1 MASAL
6 LRSEAV
12 YSADSARQ
20 QALVWREIWQTA
32 SELYK
37 QGSESANNGL
47 LEQAAIVAGDDQGC
61 RYLPL
66 LNLRAR
72 IRLRLAQ
79 YNSAWQWVRLGLT
92 LKPDSSSLLY
102 TAGLLSLEQKDL
114 DTAEQYFARSTRIS
128 RVATQAPVYLAH
140 VHWLQGRQV
149 EAFEEYRELFRTRT
163 DDNLLRSR
171 LLTAA
176 SAIKADRYMPELAA
190 DVVSYLAFEN
200 IDTSLLRPLALSLLH
215 HHIHENNQHLTVE
228 WLSGEPLL
236 LSCLQ
241 SLLITDAGL
250 EQLLGNLRFSILSS
264 CTSTL
269 AIPAVLLPLV
279 TAMGYQIRLNEGA
292 WSETARETALLQS
305 LELLCLKLIQLGAAG
320 GAISEQ
326 EQYQHQQAIAAVT
339 ALFLMYRPL
348 ARSSLGE
355 ALESDGVCLQ
365 DWPPA
370 LAERIRTELQELQNL
385 QVQSDQI
392 PSFSAVSDP
401 VSVKVQQQYTLHPYP
416 RWTDTGT
423 WQVSSYPGVL
433 RQHFPLALADWHPER
448 QKNPLQVLVAGCGTG
463 RHAIR
468 LARYFTPLQV
478 SAVDLSS
485 SALAWGKMQAER
497 LGSEINWQQGDLLEI
512 DRLGLSF
519 DVIECS
525 GVLHHM
531 DNPLA
536 GLKALTQVLKPGGL
550 IKIALYSRT
559 ARLQISQLR
568 QQLHPLPDNDQD
580 LRTLRG
586 DIVRQ
591 QDLPQWQNI
600 LMSPDFYSLSTCR
613 DLLCHEQ
620 EWVFDIA
627 AIEPWLEQ
635 AGLQWVGMLAPE
647 QYSGSSGTADLSPTD
662 WAHIE
667 QQQPDLFAGMYQFY
681 ARKIS

>member
-20 QALVWREIWQTA
+20 QAQAWREIWQTA
-32 SELYK
+32 SELYR

-79 YNSAWQWVRLGLT
+79 YNSAWQWVRIGLA

-102 TAGLLSLEQKDL
+102 TAGLLALEQKEL

-190 DVVSYLAFEN
+190 DVVSYLALEN

-215 HHIHENNQHLTVE
+215 HHLHENNQHLTVE
-228 WLSGEPLL
+228 WLAAEPLL

-241 SLLITDAGL
+241 SLLIADAGL
-250 EQLLGNLRFSILSS
+250 EQLLGHLRFSILSS

-269 AIPAVLLPLV
+269 AIPAALLPLV
-279 TAMGYQIRLNEGA
+279 TAIGFQIRLNEGA

-305 LELLCLKLIQLGAAG
+305 LELLCLKLIRLGATR
-320 GAISEQ
+320 GAVSEQ

-355 ALESDGVCLQ
+355 ALESEAISLQ
-365 DWPPA
+365 DWPPV
-370 LAERIRTELQELQNL
+370 LAERIRTELAELHNL
-385 QVQSDQI
+385 QVQADQI

-401 VSVKVQQQYTLHPYP
+401 ISIKVQQQYNLHPYP

-433 RQHFPLALADWHPER
+433 RQHFPLALVDWHPER

-512 DRLGLSF
+512 GQLGLSF

-536 GLKALTQVLKPGGL
+536 GLKALTRVLKVGGL

-559 ARLQISQLR
+559 ARQQISQLR

-580 LRTLRG
+580 LRALRG
-586 DIVRQ
+586 DILRQ
-591 QDLPQWQNI
+591 QNLPQWQNI
-600 LMSPDFYSLSTCR
+600 LISPDFYSLSTCR

-647 QYSGSSGTADLSPTD
+647 QYSGPASAADLTPAD
-662 WAHIE
+662 WALIE
-667 QQQPDLFAGMYQFY
+667 QQQPDLFSGMYQFY
-681 ARKIS
+681 ARKTG

>member
-20 QALVWREIWQTA
+20 QAQAWREIWQTA
-32 SELYK
+32 SELYR

-79 YNSAWQWVRLGLT
+79 YNSAWQWVRIGLA

-102 TAGLLSLEQKDL
+102 TAGLLALEQKEL

-190 DVVSYLAFEN
+190 DVVSYLALEN

-215 HHIHENNQHLTVE
+215 HHLHENNQHLTVE
-228 WLSGEPLL
+228 WLAAEPLL

-241 SLLITDAGL
+241 SLLIADAGL
-250 EQLLGNLRFSILSS
+250 EQLLGHLRFSILSS

-269 AIPAVLLPLV
+269 AIPAALLPLV
-279 TAMGYQIRLNEGA
+279 TAIGFQIRLNEGA

-305 LELLCLKLIQLGAAG
+305 LELLCLKLIRLGATR
-320 GAISEQ
+320 GAVSEQ

-355 ALESDGVCLQ
+355 ALESEAISLQ
-365 DWPPA
+365 DWPPV
-370 LAERIRTELQELQNL
+370 LAERIRTELAELHNL
-385 QVQSDQI
+385 QVQADQI

-401 VSVKVQQQYTLHPYP
+401 ISIKVQQQYNLHPYP

-433 RQHFPLALADWHPER
+433 RQHFPLALVDWHPER

-512 DRLGLSF
+512 GQLGLSF

-536 GLKALTQVLKPGGL
+536 GLKALTRVLKVGGL

-559 ARLQISQLR
+559 ARQQISQLR

-580 LRTLRG
+580 LRALRG
-586 DIVRQ
+586 DILRQ
-591 QDLPQWQNI
+591 QNLPQWQNI
-600 LMSPDFYSLSTCR
+600 LISPDFYSLSTCR

-647 QYSGSSGTADLSPTD
+647 QCPASAADLTPAD
-662 WAHIE
+662 WALIE
-667 QQQPDLFAGMYQFY
+667 QQQPDLFSGMYQFY
-681 ARKIS
+681 ARKTG